1 LSPKL
6 KQGDS
11 DDQPR
16 KKRQAKRKQRER
28 RIKEEK
34 HQRHLLH
41 VQRAKSTPQPAPT
54 GLGFF
59 IQQGWDKLGLDQAL
73 EKVGIVKDGLPFSTI
88 FIVVLL
94 MGIMGATSLHNLIDI
109 VPQDATLMTVLAL
122 EGLEEKQLYRGL
134 SRVSIAQYQAWM
146 SGLLKNLQADP
157 RTASLPSG
165 VTIADT
171 TQVLKRFSHKIP
183 GVHVLFVHSEKVFAK
198 GVEIINTHYADGSK
212 DYPLFGAFYQPD
224 EAVLAERA
232 AKKKQQQAGVD
243 GRKPSQVLVYLKKQ
257 VTGGNKP
264 ELVTVAGPQ
273 LGQKFVAG
281 LIELGVAWLGVSS
294 NRRVYILKGNQE
306 KQKAKTLLA
315 KANPRHWI
323 EDPDLGYRFTSLG
336 TATSN
341 VGEVLLVVAEHM
353 ADRVRTLYLVSAN
366 TDEAETIARISLV
379 LSREQARQETGI
391 LTQTLNLLKLGREAN
406 IRAENAAFDRW
417 FFVPWFIKEV
427 LSLGFK
433 RVIIKAKAGFT
444 YTYQDQTYD
453 LPELWDLLRE
463 KDFKVHQRNGQTYR
477 LASLRVDLKGVGR
490 VKLVFVRQEMRR
502 RKGLLESVLMC
513 TDVDYPDK
521 DVLRVYL
528 LRWRIEVF
536 YRAVK
541 QNHRFGQFHA
551 QNREINYGQT
561 LLSSVAY
568 LFENLLKYITPTLA
582 QQPPGWVREKYLN
595 VIVTLTLAG
604 APENPDYVIEFPGWL
619 LDDYGLPNWD
629 SFVLPEGVP
638 TLC

>member
-1 LSPKL
+1 M
-6 KQGDS
+6 
-11 DDQPR
+11 
-16 KKRQAKRKQRER
+16 
-28 RIKEEK
+28 
-34 HQRHLLH
+34 
-41 VQRAKSTPQPAPT
+41 V
-54 GLGFF
+54 
-59 IQQGWDKLGLDQAL
+59 
-73 EKVGIVKDGLPFSTI
+73 
-88 FIVVLL
+88 
-94 MGIMGATSLHNLIDI
+94 M
-109 VPQDATLMTVLAL
+109 LAL
-122 EGLEEKQLYRGL
+122 DSLEEKQLYRGL
-134 SRVSIAQYQAWM
+134 GRVSIAQYQAWM
-146 SGLLKNLQADP
+146 SELLGSLQADP

-183 GVHVLFVHSEKVFAK
+183 GVHILFVHSEKVFAK

-212 DYPLFGAFYQPD
+212 DYPLFAAFYQPD

-232 AKKKQQQAGVD
+232 VKKKQQQAGVD
-243 GRKPSQVLVYLKKQ
+243 GRKPSQVLAYLKEQ
-257 VTGGNKP
+257 VAGGNKP

-273 LGQKFVAG
+273 LGQNFIAG

-294 NRRVYILKGNQE
+294 NRRVYTLKGSQE

-323 EDPDLGYRFTSLG
+323 EDPDLGYRFASLG
-336 TATSN
+336 TATGS

-353 ADRVRTLYLVSAN
+353 ADRVRTLYLVSA
-366 TDEAETIARISLV
+366 DASEAEAIARISLV
-379 LSREQARQETGI
+379 LSREQAKQETGI
-391 LTQTLNLLKLGREAN
+391 LTQTLKLLNLGREAN
-406 IRAENAAFDRW
+406 IRAENATFDRW

-433 RVIIKAKAGFT
+433 RVVIKAKAGFT
-444 YTYQDQTYD
+444 YTYQDQAYD
-453 LPELWDLLRE
+453 LPELWGLLHE
-463 KDFKVHQRNGQTYR
+463 KDFKVHQRNGQVYR
-477 LASLRVDLKGVGR
+477 LASLRVDLKSVGK

-502 RKGLLESVLMC
+502 RTGTLESVLMC

-551 QNREINYGQT
+551 QNMETNYGQT
-561 LLSSVAY
+561 LLSGVAY
-568 LFENLLKYITPTLA
+568 LFENLLKCITPTLL
-582 QQPPGWVREKYLN
+582 QQSPGWIRDKYLN
-595 VIVTLTLAG
+595 VIVALTLAG
-604 APENPDYVIEFPGWL
+604 DPENPDYVIEFPGWL
-619 LDDYGLPNWD
+619 LDDYGLPDWD
-629 SFVLPEGVP
+629 SFVLPKVSP